1 MKQFSLLVLVM
12 LLGAQAFGQ
21 KKKDATALRIDSL
34 TTANTRLTTKL
45 DSVSKLYVTQALVLD
60 SVSKDLSGHVL
71 MYNAM
76 KEKVIKHDF
85 DPARAGV
92 LIDSL
97 KTSRDQTMAGL
108 TTEAQALTDSID
120 VLKEENSRLQESI
133 KTWEAR
139 SQTNE
144 EVVRDLEQLKSLLD
158 QKILTQAEFD
168 QRKAKLMAKWK

>member
-1 MKQFSLLVLVM
+1 
-12 LLGAQAFGQ
+12 
-21 KKKDATALRIDSL
+21 
-34 TTANTRLTTKL
+34 
-45 DSVSKLYVTQALVLD
+45 
-60 SVSKDLSGHVL
+60 
-71 MYNAM
+71 MYNAL

-85 DPARAGV
+85 DPARAGA

-108 TTEAQALTDSID
+108 TTEAQTLADSID
-120 VLKEENSRLQESI
+120 VLKEENVRLQESI